1 MDDCFPE
8 LAFWQHTRSRSMTLT
23 RWILALAL
31 LKVARR
37 AIAGGKGPFA
47 SGQDVFHVKRCPG
60 STVHGRSLPL
70 VGLGTAWTFG
80 PKEPGES

>member
-1 MDDCFPE
+1 
-8 LAFWQHTRSRSMTLT
+8 MTLT

-47 SGQDVFHVKRCPG
+47 SGQARVSRE
-60 STVHGRSLPL
+60 TLPWINRARQESAACRAGD
-70 VGLGTAWTFG
+70 GLGLRTQGT
-80 PKEPGES
+80 EGELIGRLQNSARATLKLP